1 MTSICCTGSS
11 LVSEHRGWSGPASL
25 AGKHLFLNCPPSV
38 PLLSPLRQGLWIR
51 GLARPAEAFD
61 MEDLDHYD
69 LILVLDRGLHAEILA
84 QVAEAVPLDSELYLE
99 KVGSRGN
106 EGSSR

>member
-1 MTSICCTGSS
+1 
-11 LVSEHRGWSGPASL
+11 
-25 AGKHLFLNCPPSV
+25 
-38 PLLSPLRQGLWIR
+38 
-51 GLARPAEAFD
+51 

-106 EGSSR
+106 EGEQHMGGEGKMNQDRARDSNQQGERQRKRG